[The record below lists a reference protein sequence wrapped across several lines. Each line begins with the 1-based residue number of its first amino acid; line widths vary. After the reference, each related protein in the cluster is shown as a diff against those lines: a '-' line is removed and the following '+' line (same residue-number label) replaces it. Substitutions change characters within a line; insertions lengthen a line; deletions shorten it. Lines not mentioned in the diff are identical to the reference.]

1 MLSIAIIKDE
11 GGKAMAKCKRCG
23 LFLFGVG
30 VGAAVGIM
38 LAPKSG
44 REVRQELFGSSMDV
58 MDEPGTETGFAGGEE
73 AINDED
79 LKARIEETSAR
90 LKAEIEA
97 QKEE

>member
-1 MLSIAIIKDE
+1 
-11 GGKAMAKCKRCG
+11 MAKRKRCS

-30 VGAAVGIM
+30 IGVGAGMI

-44 REVRQELFGSSMDV
+44 REIRQELFGSAMDV
-58 MDEPGTETGFAGGEE
+58 MGEPGSEIDAPQSAEPVS
-73 AINDED
+73 DED

-97 QKEE
+97 QEEE

>member
-1 MLSIAIIKDE
+1 
-11 GGKAMAKCKRCG
+11 MARRKRCG

-30 VGAAVGIM
+30 FGLGTGLL

-44 REVRQELFGSSMDV
+44 KDIRRELFGGSMDV
-58 MDEPGTETGFAGGEE
+58 MGEPGSESESPQSMDME
-73 AINDED
+73 SDEN

-97 QKEE
+97 QEEE

>member
-1 MLSIAIIKDE
+1 M
-11 GGKAMAKCKRCG
+11 AMCKRCS

-30 VGAAVGIM
+30 IGVGTGMM

-44 REVRQELFGSSMDV
+44 REIRQELFGGTMDLTG
-58 MDEPGTETGFAGGEE
+58 EPGSETDAPLP
-73 AINDED
+73 ADAASDED

-97 QKEE
+97 QEEE

>member
-1 MLSIAIIKDE
+1 
-11 GGKAMAKCKRCG
+11 MARCKKCG

-30 VGAAVGIM
+30 FGLGTGLL

-44 REVRQELFGSSMDV
+44 REIRQELFGGSADIAG
-58 MDEPGTETGFAGGEE
+58 EPGSESESPMTMDTESE
-73 AINDED
+73 ED

-97 QKEE
+97 QEEE